1 VKKIKFKNNFFF
13 KVFVCLIS
21 SILLFFSFPPFG
33 FWYFAFFSF
42 IPLFLICEEKRFI
55 NFFYGL
61 LSGFMFYSISL
72 YWLKNV
78 AGPVYLLLP
87 LYLSFYWAIFLYL
100 IFSFNSEKII
110 LLGSCIWFFIEIL
123 ISNILTGFPWL
134 LIGLS
139 QYNNQYILKF
149 AKFSGIYGISFL
161 LMGFNLFLYTILTK
175 KLSIQN
181 LFFLL
186 TVSVFFLISRFPEK
200 KNLKGEINVL
210 LFQPNFTPKN
220 ISLEE
225 NKEIITRLLK
235 EIKYKNLDLIV
246 FPEGTFQGNL
256 FENND
261 LIKLLK
267 KTSNK
272 NNCGILIG
280 TFTESSGNF
289 YNSGVLINGEKIDV
303 YNKIKLVPY
312 GEFILGKRFKFVRNI
327 FLKIAGYEPNLKNG
341 SEFKVFKYRDIK
353 FSSLICY
360 ENIFPQIVENF
371 SNNGPDFFIVITNDS
386 WFGKSIGPYQHF
398 YHNVFRSI
406 ENGRYFLQS
415 GLTGITG
422 IVNPEGKVEKILKKN
437 GESLFIDGFLFI
449 PLKIYTSETFYY
461 RYGIFP
467 LSLFCLI
474 LTGLLIC
481 RNWKE

>member
-1 VKKIKFKNNFFF
+1 
-13 KVFVCLIS
+13 
-21 SILLFFSFPPFG
+21 
-33 FWYFAFFSF
+33 
-42 IPLFLICEEKRFI
+42 
-55 NFFYGL
+55 
-61 LSGFMFYSISL
+61 
-72 YWLKNV
+72 
-78 AGPVYLLLP
+78 
-87 LYLSFYWAIFLYL
+87 
-100 IFSFNSEKII
+100 
-110 LLGSCIWFFIEIL
+110 
-123 ISNILTGFPWL
+123 
-134 LIGLS
+134 
-139 QYNNQYILKF
+139 
-149 AKFSGIYGISFL
+149 
-161 LMGFNLFLYTILTK
+161 
-175 KLSIQN
+175 
-181 LFFLL
+181 
-186 TVSVFFLISRFPEK
+186 
-200 KNLKGEINVL
+200 L

-225 NKEIITRLLK
+225 NKEIINRLLK

-267 KTSNK
+267 KTSYK

-289 YNSGVLINGEKIDV
+289 YNSSVFIDGEKIDV

-341 SEFKVFKYRDIK
+341 SEFKIFKYKDIK

-360 ENIFPQIVENF
+360 ENIFPQIVDNF

-398 YHNVFRSI
+398 YHNIFRSM

-415 GLTGITG
+415 GLTGLTG
-422 IVNPEGKVEKILKKN
+422 IVNPEGKVEKILKKD

-474 LTGLLIC
+474 ITGLLIC
-481 RNWKE
+481 RNWKG

>member
-1 VKKIKFKNNFFF
+1 
-13 KVFVCLIS
+13 
-21 SILLFFSFPPFG
+21 
-33 FWYFAFFSF
+33 
-42 IPLFLICEEKRFI
+42 
-55 NFFYGL
+55 
-61 LSGFMFYSISL
+61 
-72 YWLKNV
+72 
-78 AGPVYLLLP
+78 
-87 LYLSFYWAIFLYL
+87 
-100 IFSFNSEKII
+100 
-110 LLGSCIWFFIEIL
+110 
-123 ISNILTGFPWL
+123 
-134 LIGLS
+134 
-139 QYNNQYILKF
+139 
-149 AKFSGIYGISFL
+149 
-161 LMGFNLFLYTILTK
+161 
-175 KLSIQN
+175 
-181 LFFLL
+181 
-186 TVSVFFLISRFPEK
+186 
-200 KNLKGEINVL
+200 
-210 LFQPNFTPKN
+210 
-220 ISLEE
+220 
-225 NKEIITRLLK
+225 LLK

-280 TFTESSGNF
+280 TFTERSGNF
-289 YNSGVLINGEKIDV
+289 YNSGVFINGEKIDV

-341 SEFKVFKYRDIK
+341 SEFKVFKYKDIK

-415 GLTGITG
+415 GLTGLTG

-474 LTGLLIC
+474 LTGLFIC